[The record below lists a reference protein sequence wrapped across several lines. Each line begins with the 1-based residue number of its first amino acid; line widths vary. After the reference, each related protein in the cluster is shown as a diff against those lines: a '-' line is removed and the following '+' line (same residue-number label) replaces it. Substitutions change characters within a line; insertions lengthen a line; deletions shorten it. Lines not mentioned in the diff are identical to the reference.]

1 MIRLDGLVLPLVTK
15 MGTQKL
21 CMVDYPV
28 VYSKTFNFVDLNE
41 GSNGDVFL
49 I

>member
-1 MIRLDGLVLPLVTK
+1 MIRLDGLVLQLVTK
-15 MGTQKL
+15 MATHKL

-41 GSNGDVFL
+41 GSNGNVFL

>member
-15 MGTQKL
+15 MGIQKL

-28 VYSKTFNFVDLNE
+28 VYSKTFDFTDFNE
-41 GSNGDVFL
+41 GSNGNVL
-49 I
+49 LT